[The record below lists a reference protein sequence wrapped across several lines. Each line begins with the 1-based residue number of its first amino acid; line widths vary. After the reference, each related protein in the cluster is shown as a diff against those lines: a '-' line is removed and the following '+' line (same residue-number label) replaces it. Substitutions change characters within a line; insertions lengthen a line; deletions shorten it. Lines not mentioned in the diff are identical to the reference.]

1 MEDGAGLIRRVGWL
15 LIGLEVFTR
24 WVSSFVLCGRTAV
37 EVGEHRLA
45 VGGGDETGVGNP
57 KQTAGQTKNDGKEED
72 DVQPRQGCVV
82 FGQVQIDDDLLLLSC
97 QRFSPLYI
105 SCSLLLVQTRIA

>member
-1 MEDGAGLIRRVGWL
+1 MAGRTGRRLLIRLGKL
-15 LIGLEVFTR
+15 TR
-24 WVSSFVLCGRTAV
+24 WVAEFVLRRGAAV

-45 VGGGDETGVGNP
+45 VGGGNETGVGNP